1 MSDLPG
7 YDAWKLATPPEYE
20 VAECPECGSQIYRK
34 DRDSEECLD
43 CGRYEWRYTTQNRRD
58 RHDD

>member
-7 YDAWKLATPPEYE
+7 YDAWKLATPPE
-20 VAECPECGSQIYRK
+20 QNYRK
-34 DRDSEECLD
+34 DRDSEECPD

>member
-20 VAECPECGSQIYRK
+20 VAECPECGSQNYRK
-34 DRDSEECLD
+34 DRDSEECPD

-58 RHDD
+58 RYDD